1 MKEDMAS
8 FKIKTDDLFEKI
20 QKNTSVQL
28 KDIEIK
34 VTDLVN
40 ASQKKSRMGS
50 FRKKKDGIS

>member
-1 MKEDMAS
+1 MAS